1 MEPLLELLWARDDL
15 VQQERAQKKAEK
27 ALGKSKLQLG
37 EAEAA
42 LAEEEK
48 GTPAYKE
55 LRAKVKRIEEKRAA
69 DKQKHKEANEA
80 IPKLTAQIGEIEQ
93 HPAVVPALTELEGS
107 ILKRTPA
114 PFSASPAAAAS
125 SSSSSAYITAED
137 VKPSASVLEKLKKD
151 DGSWLATLL
160 LEHHDPT
167 TTMLDFLGVKSALSG
182 IGTASQG
189 VRAAVK
195 VGLPRLDVKLR
206 HFDSGSGPQLESSPR
221 LGTLCLNSYSSARLE
236 AYIPQILSQSLPTR
250 LQSFALLA
258 DVYDGAQAA
267 FETLFSVSIEWL
279 QLEVLEVRE
288 MNLFLDV
295 VIARPSVVLPH
306 LRCINGSSHMGASAA
321 KLLMLLNR
329 GAFPALLSLHPFKI
343 GVTGRAQDI
352 TQEIALLG
360 AHAGPAGALTRST
373 LSHTCAGQLGPL
385 HQSRGQWGPLQP
397 QVRLSQR
404 MFVVHPCSYPHK

>member
-1 MEPLLELLWARDDL
+1 MAP
-15 VQQERAQKKAEK
+15 
-27 ALGKSKLQLG
+27 
-37 EAEAA
+37 A
-42 LAEEEK
+42 LAELEAPIRKSTKGKTGK
-48 GTPAYKE
+48 GTPA
-55 LRAKVKRIEEKRAA
+55 
-69 DKQKHKEANEA
+69 
-80 IPKLTAQIGEIEQ
+80 P
-93 HPAVVPALTELEGS
+93 S
-107 ILKRTPA
+107 
-114 PFSASPAAAAS
+114 SASPA
-125 SSSSSAYITAED
+125 
-137 VKPSASVLEKLKKD
+137 PSAAKHSVSIPKKRKTD
-151 DGSWLATLL
+151 DGDGAWLATLL
-160 LEHHDPT
+160 LEHPDPT
-167 TTMLDFLGVKSALSG
+167 TTMLDFLGGQSALSG

-236 AYIPQILSQSLPTR
+236 AYVPQILSQSLPTR

-329 GAFPALLSLHPFKI
+329 GAFPALLSLHPFKM